1 MVLEALEWG
10 MGCPFADERHDLA
23 ARGVALYVGRK
34 GRERRS
40 VVSLAVRCHL
50 FAACC
55 RRNVI
60 SLFALL
66 AVCCRCLLSAAVQV
80 APLEVA
86 VGAQIAVCAYGS
98 ARYGEDGCIASVFF
112 FQGVAQVIAMRKA
125 AKPYEIL
132 PSPAFPHQFQPT
144 FF

>member
-1 MVLEALEWG
+1 MAWKASKWG
-10 MGCPFADERHDLA
+10 LSWPFADKGHELA
-23 ARGVALYVGRK
+23 TIGVALYVGRK

-55 RRNVI
+55 RRNAI

-98 ARYGEDGCIASVFF
+98 ARYGEDSCIASVFF
-112 FQGVAQVIAMRKA
+112 FQGVA
-125 AKPYEIL
+125 
-132 PSPAFPHQFQPT
+132 
-144 FF
+144 